1 MLNKCRDPQAI
12 ETLTVKHEP
21 SPFSTIE
28 RFHTRSF
35 DAAAFKLRICKR
47 PYPAL
52 EKYFGSPV
60 GVSLRFYKGLV
71 QLT

>member
-1 MLNKCRDPQAI
+1 MLNKCRDSPDI
-12 ETLTVKHEP
+12 EALTVKHEP
-21 SPFSTIE
+21 SPFSTIK
-28 RFHTRSF
+28 RFHTCSL
-35 DAAAFKLRICKR
+35 DAAAFKLRIRKG

-52 EKYFGSPV
+52 EKDFRSPV